1 MFTKD
6 TFKVAI
12 EPVFHLYREAI
23 RMSEERNKLRKALD
37 NLIDEIAKSLHLYQI
52 LDWLEE
58 KLERWLK

>member
-1 MFTKD
+1 
-6 TFKVAI
+6 
-12 EPVFHLYREAI
+12 
-23 RMSEERNKLRKALD
+23 MSEERNKLRKALD